1 MSALPP
7 IADIRQCRWDV
18 RFVPTADIWREAH
31 KGVSAGKWSPGLA
44 ELTFVH
50 WSIATSHGLD
60 DRGAADEVT
69 PALAIRNLRA
79 PTVKAWF
86 LTRWHN
92 LADSRP

>member
-1 MSALPP
+1 MSRHNGPFASGP
-7 IADIRQCRWDV
+7 
-18 RFVPTADIWREAH
+18 
-31 KGVSAGKWSPGLA
+31 SAGKWSPGLA

-60 DRGAADEVT
+60 DRGGGGRTNAG
-69 PALAIRNLRA
+69 PAIRNLRA